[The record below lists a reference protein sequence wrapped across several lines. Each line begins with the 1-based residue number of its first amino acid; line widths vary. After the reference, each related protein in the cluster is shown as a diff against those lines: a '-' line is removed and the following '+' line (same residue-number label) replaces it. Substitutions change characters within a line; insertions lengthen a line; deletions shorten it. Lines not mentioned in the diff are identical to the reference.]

1 MKAADELKLRTK
13 KFAIRI
19 VKVFQALP
27 RSQDARTLGKQLLR
41 SGTSVAANYRAVC
54 RSRSKAE
61 FVAKLGVVV
70 EEIDEAVFWLELLV
84 ECGIV
89 APVRLSNLQ
98 REANELPCNFRQF
111 AADCQGCEFK
121 FDNPKIRQF
130 GNLNTALGIISR
142 MPTFPP
148 VDEQLAYIKKGS
160 AEIVKESE
168 LRAKLEKSLAS
179 GKPLRV
185 KAGFDPTAPDLH
197 LGHTVLLRKLKHFQ
211 DLGHTVIFLIGD
223 FTGMIGDPT
232 GRSATRPPL
241 SPEEIMR
248 NARTYMA
255 QVFKILSQAKTE
267 TRFNSEWFDK
277 LKSADWIRLTAKFTV
292 SQMLERE
299 DFHKRFQEEKPIALH
314 ELLYPL
320 AQGYD
325 SVALQADVELGG
337 TDQKFNLL
345 VGREMQ
351 RAYGQES
358 QVVLTTPIIEGLDG
372 VQKMSKSL
380 GNAIGIQEPPLEMYG
395 KVMSIS
401 DPMMWRYYELLTD
414 VQLPEI
420 EKMKREAHPM
430 DAKQDLARRIVTDFH
445 SADAAA
451 KAAEDWARQFQK
463 DEIPKDVE
471 EVEAAVE
478 VTAEGL
484 VRIDKLLARVGLADS
499 VSDAVRKLKQKAV
512 KVNGEVK
519 TDSIV
524 SLDLKQP
531 ILLQVGRKIK
541 KIRVTR

>member
-1 MKAADELKLRTK
+1 
-13 KFAIRI
+13 
-19 VKVFQALP
+19 
-27 RSQDARTLGKQLLR
+27 
-41 SGTSVAANYRAVC
+41 
-54 RSRSKAE
+54 
-61 FVAKLGVVV
+61 
-70 EEIDEAVFWLELLV
+70 
-84 ECGIV
+84 
-89 APVRLSNLQ
+89 
-98 REANELPCNFRQF
+98 
-111 AADCQGCEFK
+111 
-121 FDNPKIRQF
+121 
-130 GNLNTALGIISR
+130 
-142 MPTFPP
+142 MPTFLP
-148 VDEQLAYIKKGS
+148 VDEQIAYIRKGS

-168 LRAKLEKSLAS
+168 LRSKLERSLAT

-248 NARTYMA
+248 NAKTYMA

-277 LKSADWIRLTAKFTV
+277 LKPADWIRLTAKFTV

-299 DFHKRFQEEKPIALH
+299 DFHKRFHEEKPIALH

-358 QVVLTTPIIEGLDG
+358 QVVLTMPILEGLDG

-401 DPMMWRYYELLTD
+401 DQMMWRYYELLTD

-420 EKMKREAHPM
+420 EKMKRESHPM
-430 DAKQDLARRIVTDFH
+430 EAKKDLAWRIVSDFH
-445 SADAAA
+445 SAAAA
-451 KAAEDWARQFQK
+451 DKAAEDWAKQFQK
-463 DEIPKDVE
+463 GETP
-471 EVEAAVE
+471 EVLEHVMVPIGKILAGSGDPVVLVPLPADLLVLIQDRGLATAVP
-478 VTAEGL
+478 
-484 VRIDKLLARVGLADS
+484 VRLDKLLAEAGLAES
-499 VSDAVRKLKQKAV
+499 ISDAGRKIKQKAV
-512 KVNGEVK
+512 EIEGETAERPKLAVPRPPRPL
-519 TDSIV
+519 IV
-524 SLDLKQP
+524 R
-531 ILLQVGRKIK
+531 VGRSIK
-541 KIRVTR
+541 MVAIA